1 MQRGMAVSQLRG
13 EACVQEPI
21 VKEIVDLA
29 EKALSP
35 ADYQRMSD
43 IFTDSS
49 KNIQYILSNTEE
61 YEKVSQ
67 LCDKIEE
74 YMRSPL
80 QIDAEK
86 SLLKKMS
93 IGAPA
98 VLGGGAFAYLAGP
111 GLLVIGAVEAF
122 NVTGVAA
129 AGAVGSGVT
138 GYMANRYF
146 TEALSDRNYVKVL
159 RWITTEMFNVFSAQI
174 KEVDPA
180 KVQTVSDLR
189 DDDSIYSNEKAL
201 VLMFDREK
209 GIENFLGSGIE
220 RSTESSQAA
229 LLRRVDCILI
239 VHRIRCILATQCF
252 IGLVGLQDSGKTT
265 LLNRLWGLMG
275 TTGLFSHTDVPV
287 MHRIT
292 NKVNVVD
299 FPGSNSLDYHAK
311 TFSICGAMNNLIIVI
326 LPFTG
331 DVNALVSEEIAK
343 VFQVM
348 AGSSSS
354 RVILCINKCGL
365 YLSKLKTELAGV
377 EDPVSYMKDRYIA
390 KLNEHFTDSGIRLQ
404 RHHLLFTDWEV
415 EQEGRAFGLVGVEEV
430 REHIQ
435 DFLVELGV
443 ISKKDIA
450 ELEAAV
456 SPVSQPTT
464 KKCRA
469 LFGND
474 NIHLWCVMCKKKKK
488 CIQPCKLIN
497 PN

>member
-1 MQRGMAVSQLRG
+1 
-13 EACVQEPI
+13 
-21 VKEIVDLA
+21 
-29 EKALSP
+29 
-35 ADYQRMSD
+35 
-43 IFTDSS
+43 
-49 KNIQYILSNTEE
+49 
-61 YEKVSQ
+61 
-67 LCDKIEE
+67 
-74 YMRSPL
+74 
-80 QIDAEK
+80 
-86 SLLKKMS
+86 
-93 IGAPA
+93 
-98 VLGGGAFAYLAGP
+98 
-111 GLLVIGAVEAF
+111 
-122 NVTGVAA
+122 
-129 AGAVGSGVT
+129 VT

-159 RWITTEMFNVFSAQI
+159 RWITTEMFNVFSAQM

-209 GIENFLGSGIE
+209 GIDNFRGSGIE

-229 LLRRVDCILI
+229 LLRRVDCIVI

-265 LLNRLWGLMG
+265 LLNKLWGMMG

-331 DVNALVSEEIAK
+331 DVSALVSEEIAK

-354 RVILCINKCGL
+354 RVILCINKCGHH
-365 YLSKLKTELAGV
+365 LSKLKTELAEV
-377 EDPVSYMKDRYIA
+377 EDPVSYMKDRYIG
-390 KLNEHFTDSGIRLQ
+390 KLNEYFTDSGVRLQ

-435 DFLVELGV
+435 DFLVELSV

-456 SPVSQPTT
+456 SPVPTAPT
-464 KKCRA
+464 
-469 LFGND
+469 
-474 NIHLWCVMCKKKKK
+474 V
-488 CIQPCKLIN
+488 
-497 PN
+497 